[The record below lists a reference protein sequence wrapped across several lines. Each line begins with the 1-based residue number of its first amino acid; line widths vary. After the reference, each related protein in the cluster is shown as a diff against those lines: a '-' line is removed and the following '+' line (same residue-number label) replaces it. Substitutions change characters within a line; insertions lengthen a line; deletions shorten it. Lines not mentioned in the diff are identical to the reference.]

1 MDSSRTSE
9 LSTASVVAL
18 LVLAE
23 TFTGDTA
30 ETEAG
35 VGAGVADEAETDT
48 AGSEVTLFDDWV
60 RTGLVVVV
68 GVDDI
73 GGGGDTED
81 DWPVL
86 LTGAGTDGVT
96 VGRELAE
103 GLEVVGVAVS

>member
-1 MDSSRTSE
+1 MDSAGTSE

-18 LVLAE
+18 MALVE

-35 VGAGVADEAETDT
+35 VGAGVDEEAETDT
-48 AGSEVTLFDDWV
+48 AGSEVTLDDDWV
-60 RTGLVVVV
+60 TTGLVVVV
-68 GVDDI
+68 GVDNI
-73 GGGGDTED
+73 GGGGETED

-86 LTGAGTDGVT
+86 LTGVATDGVT

>member
-1 MDSSRTSE
+1 MDSSGTSE

-18 LVLAE
+18 LAD

-35 VGAGVADEAETDT
+35 VGAGVDDETDT
-48 AGSEVTLFDDWV
+48 AGSEVTFVVDWV
-60 RTGLVVVV
+60 RTGLVVV
-68 GVDDI
+68 DNI

-86 LTGAGTDGVT
+86 LTGAVTDGVT
-96 VGRELAE
+96 VGSELAE